1 LAKKEVKKPAK
12 EAKPAKVEKK
22 PAKKTTPAK
31 VEKKPAKKV
40 KKASAFADDGLVII
54 DEEIQEDKEAEME
67 ARKAY
72 LEEARS
78 QEVED

>member
-1 LAKKEVKKPAK
+1 MPHEKVNLAKKSDKKSIKEEKKTKAKVAPKKEKPVKKT
-12 EAKPAKVEKK
+12 KK
-22 PAKKTTPAK
+22 NTSFA
-31 VEKKPAKKV
+31 
-40 KKASAFADDGLVII
+40 ADDGLVII
-54 DEEIQEDKEAEME
+54 DEKIEEDKEAELE

>member
-1 LAKKEVKKPAK
+1 LAKKEVKKAK
-12 EAKPAKVEKK
+12 ESTPVKSEKK
-22 PAKKTTPAK
+22 PAKKESPSK
-31 VEKKPAKKV
+31 KDKPAKKSKP
-40 KKASAFADDGLVII
+40 KKSQTLADDGLVII
-54 DEEIQEDKEAEME
+54 DEEIKEDKEAELE

>member
-1 LAKKEVKKPAK
+1 MAKKEVKKAK
-12 EAKPAKVEKK
+12 EKPAKVEKK
-22 PAKKTTPAK
+22 PVKKEA
-31 VEKKPAKKV
+31 PAKKEKPV
-40 KKASAFADDGLVII
+40 KKTKAKKSTSFADDGLVII
-54 DEEIQEDKEAEME
+54 DEEIKEDKEAELE

>member
-1 LAKKEVKKPAK
+1 MAKKEAKKAVKQKAPK
-12 EAKPAKVEKK
+12 KQTKEKK
-22 PAKKTTPAK
+22 SKTRK
-31 VEKKPAKKV
+31 GQD
-40 KKASAFADDGLVII
+40 SFADDGLVII
-54 DEEIQEDKEAEME
+54 DEKIESDKEAELE

>member
-1 LAKKEVKKPAK
+1 MAKTKEPKSKKEKPVKTPPKK
-12 EAKPAKVEKK
+12 EKPAKVAKKKTKK
-22 PAKKTTPAK
+22 PKEDF
-31 VEKKPAKKV
+31 V
-40 KKASAFADDGLVII
+40 ADDGLVII
-54 DEEIQEDKEAEME
+54 DEKLEEDKEAELE

>member
-1 LAKKEVKKPAK
+1 MAKKEVKKAKELIPAK
-12 EAKPAKVEKK
+12 SEKK
-22 PAKKTTPAK
+22 PAKKESPS
-31 VEKKPAKKV
+31 KKDKPVKKSKS
-40 KKASAFADDGLVII
+40 KKASALADDGLVII
-54 DEEIQEDKEAEME
+54 DEEIKEDKEAELE